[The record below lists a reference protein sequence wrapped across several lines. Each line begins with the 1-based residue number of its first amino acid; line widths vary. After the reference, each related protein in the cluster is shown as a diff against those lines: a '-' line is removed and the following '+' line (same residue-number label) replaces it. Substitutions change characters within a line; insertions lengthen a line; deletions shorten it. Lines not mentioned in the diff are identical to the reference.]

1 MMEVIKDLL
10 TGTGIA
16 TAILYI
22 SLTAF
27 IGVLIGSIK
36 LRGFKLGI
44 AGVLFAGLLVAHLGA
59 RANPEILQF
68 VREFGLILFV
78 YAIGIDVGPR
88 FFNTFRKEGLTLN
101 LFSTGIVVSGFI
113 IAYLFFLWGGIPP
126 AVITGIMSG
135 AVTNTPGLGAAQ
147 QVIADLGKPDDL
159 ALSGTGYA
167 VAYPFGVMGIIF
179 TMILVREI
187 FRIKIDHEV
196 EEYKN
201 QLSRHKQK
209 L

>member
-88 FFNTFRKEGLTLN
+88 FFNTFRKEGLKLN
-101 LFSTGIVVSGFI
+101 LFATGIVLAGFV
-113 IAYLFFLWGGIPP
+113 IAYLFYLLGGVSP
-126 AVITGIMSG
+126 AVITGIMRG
-135 AVTNTPGLGAAQ
+135 AVTNTPGLGAAP
-147 QVIADLGKPDDL
+147 QVLTDLGETGGV
-159 ALSGTGYA
+159 AVSGMGYA
-167 VAYPFGVMGIIF
+167 LAYSFVVLGIIL
-179 TMILVREI
+179 TMILMRVM
-187 FRIKIDHEV
+187 FRIRISGE
-196 EEYKN
+196 
-201 QLSRHKQK
+201 
-209 L
+209 

>member
-36 LRGFKLGI
+36 IRGVKLGI
-44 AGVLFAGLLVAHLGA
+44 AGVLFAGLLVAHFGA
-59 RANPEILQF
+59 RSNPEILQF

-88 FFNTFRKEGLTLN
+88 FFNTFRN
-101 LFSTGIVVSGFI
+101 
-113 IAYLFFLWGGIPP
+113 
-126 AVITGIMSG
+126 
-135 AVTNTPGLGAAQ
+135 
-147 QVIADLGKPDDL
+147 
-159 ALSGTGYA
+159 
-167 VAYPFGVMGIIF
+167 
-179 TMILVREI
+179 
-187 FRIKIDHEV
+187 EV

-201 QLSRHKQK
+201 QLSNTQQ
-209 L
+209 